1 MPNPIDPP
9 SARHGGPS
17 RLSRRELLRGAALM
31 PVAGALAACA
41 TPASKAPAQSAA
53 PVATSAAN
61 PFGVAAD
68 RPLEVWIFD
77 GGFGDAYAKDIHQ
90 PLFKVKYPKV
100 EVKHNST
107 KEITKVLQ
115 PRFAGGNPPDV
126 IDNSGAGAMDM
137 GALAQDGQ
145 LQDLGPL
152 LDAPS
157 WDDPNTKVRDTL
169 DPAVIDFGT
178 YDGTFHVLGY
188 VNYIHGIWYSQKVFR
203 DNGWQ
208 VPKTWDEF
216 VKLCE
221 TIKKSG
227 KMAPFTYAGKH
238 PQYLYEPLMT
248 MAAKIG
254 GKEVLVNLDNLED
267 GAWTAEPMRQSAT
280 AWAEIGAKYLME
292 GTAGLDHVQTQT
304 AQNKYKVAMLPSG
317 SWLENEQKTTT
328 PADFEYG
335 MFPIPDFT
343 SSDKLPYGT
352 LHSRPGETF
361 LVPAKAANPQGGTE
375 YLRAML
381 SKKAA
386 GDFSELVR
394 TVSVVKGAGEG
405 RPLSPGA
412 KSATAALAAAG
423 DNTVYFRWRN
433 WYAQLH
439 DEAVAATGELMSGG
453 LTPEKYL
460 ERLQKKAD
468 EIKGDSS
475 IKKYRR

>member
-1 MPNPIDPP
+1 MSNTPQNIT
-9 SARHGGPS
+9 
-17 RLSRRELLRGAALM
+17 RRQLLRSAALV

-41 TPASKAPAQSAA
+41 TPASKTPASSSAA

-77 GGFGDAYAKDIHQ
+77 GGFGTAYAKDIHQ
-90 PLFKVKYPKV
+90 PLFKSKYPQAQ
-100 EVKHNST
+100 VKIEST

-126 IDNSGAGAMDM
+126 IDNSGANALDF

-157 WDDPNTKVRDTL
+157 WDDPNVKVRDTI
-169 DPAVIDFGT
+169 DPVVVEYGT
-178 YDGTFHVLGY
+178 YDGKFSVVGY
-188 VNYIHGIWYSQKVFR
+188 VNYIFGIWYSQKVFQ
-203 DNGWQ
+203 DNGWTA
-208 VPKTWDEF
+208 PKTWDEF
-216 VKLCE
+216 LKLCE

-227 KMAPFTYAGKH
+227 KMAPFTYAGKF
-238 PQYLYEPLMT
+238 PQYLYDPLLT
-248 MAAKIG
+248 LAAKIG
-254 GKEVLVNLDNLED
+254 GPEVLVNIDNLED
-267 GAWTAEPMRQSAT
+267 GAWTAEPMKQSAA

-304 AQNKYKVAMLPSG
+304 AQNKYQVAMLPNG

-328 PADFEYG
+328 PADFAYG
-335 MFPIPDFT
+335 MFPLPDFT
-343 SSDKLPYGT
+343 GSDKMPYGT
-352 LHSRPGETF
+352 LRSQPGETF
-361 LVPAKAANPQGGTE
+361 IVPAKGANAQGGME

-386 GDFSELVR
+386 GDFSQLVR

-405 RPLSPGA
+405 RELSPGVQ
-412 KSATAALAAAG
+412 SATKALTAAG
-423 DNTVYFRWRN
+423 TNTVYFRWDR
-433 WYAQLH
+433 WYGQMK
-439 DEAVAATGELMSGG
+439 DEAIAATGQLMTGG

-468 EIKGDSS
+468 EVKNDSS
-475 IKKYRR
+475 IKKFKR

>member
-1 MPNPIDPP
+1 MPNTPHI
-9 SARHGGPS
+9 
-17 RLSRRELLRGAALM
+17 SRRELLRGAALV

-41 TPASKAPAQSAA
+41 TPAAKPTASSSAA

-61 PFGVAAD
+61 PFGMAD
-68 RPLEVWIFD
+68 NKPLEVWIFD
-77 GGFGDAYAKDIHQ
+77 GGFGQDYAKNIHQ
-90 PLFKVKYPKV
+90 PLFKGKHPNV
-100 EVKHNST
+100 EIKHNAT

-126 IDNSGAGAMDM
+126 IDNSGANAMDF

-145 LQDLGPL
+145 LQDLTPL

-157 WDDPNTKVRDTL
+157 WDDPNTKVRDTI
-169 DPAVIDFGT
+169 DQAVIDLGT
-178 YDGTFHVLGY
+178 YDGTFSVLGY
-188 VNYIHGIWYSQKVFR
+188 VNYIFGIWYSQKAFR
-203 DNGWQ
+203 DNGWEA
-208 VPKTWDEF
+208 PKTWDEF
-216 VKLCE
+216 LKLCE

-227 KMAPFTYAGKH
+227 KMAPFTYAGKF
-238 PQYLYEPLMT
+238 PQYLYEPLLT

-254 GKEVLVNLDNLED
+254 GAEVLVNIDNLED
-267 GAWTAEPMRQSAT
+267 GAWKSDAMKTSAT

-335 MFPIPDFT
+335 MFPIPDFG

-352 LHSRPGETF
+352 LHSQPSENF
-361 LVPAKAANPQGGTE
+361 IVPSKSPNPQGGME

-386 GDFSELVR
+386 GDFSEMVK

-405 RPLSPGA
+405 RQLSPGA
-412 KSATAALAAAG
+412 ESATKAFAAAG
-423 DNTVYFRWRN
+423 TNVVYYRWQT
-433 WYAQLH
+433 WYAQLK
-439 DEAVAATGELMSGG
+439 DEAIAATGELMTGG
-453 LTPEKYL
+453 LKPDAYL

-468 EIKGDSS
+468 EIKNDSS
-475 IKKYRR
+475 IKKYKR

>member
-1 MPNPIDPP
+1 MPNTPRIT
-9 SARHGGPS
+9 
-17 RLSRRELLRGAALM
+17 RRELLRGAALV

-41 TPASKAPAQSAA
+41 TPASKAPASSSAA

-68 RPLEVWIFD
+68 KPLEIWIFD
-77 GGFGDAYAKDIHQ
+77 GGFGNAYAKDIHE
-90 PLFKVKYPKV
+90 PLFKIKYPKV
-100 EVKHNST
+100 EIKHNAT

-126 IDNSGAGAMDM
+126 IDNSGANAMDM

-145 LQDLGPL
+145 LQDLAPL

-157 WDDPNTKVRDTL
+157 WDDPNVKVRDLL
-169 DPAVIDFGT
+169 DPAVIDIGT
-178 YDGTFHVLGY
+178 YDGKFNVVGY

-203 DNGWQ
+203 DNGWAI
-208 VPKTWDEF
+208 PKTWDEF
-216 VKLCE
+216 LKLCE

-227 KMAPFTYAGKH
+227 KMAPFTYAGKF
-238 PQYLYEPLMT
+238 PQYLYEPLLT

-254 GKEVLVNLDNLED
+254 GNEVLVNIDNLED
-267 GAWTAEPMRQSAT
+267 GAWTSEPMKASAK
-280 AWAEIGAKYLME
+280 AWAEVGSKYLLE

-317 SWLENEQKTTT
+317 SWLENEQKSTT

-343 SSDKLPYGT
+343 SSDKMPYGT
-352 LHSRPGETF
+352 LHTQPGESF
-361 LVPAKAANPQGGTE
+361 IVPSKGANPQAGME

-394 TVSVVKGAGEG
+394 TVSTVKGAGDG
-405 RPLSPGA
+405 RQLSPGA
-412 KSATAALAAAG
+412 KSATEALTAAG
-423 DNTVYFRWRN
+423 TNTVYYRWRT
-433 WYAQLH
+433 WYAQLN
-439 DEAVAATGELMSGG
+439 DEAVAATGELMTGG
-453 LTPEKYL
+453 LTPDKYL

-468 EIKGDSS
+468 EIKNDSS
-475 IKKYRR
+475 IKKYKR

>member
-1 MPNPIDPP
+1 MENTPQIT
-9 SARHGGPS
+9 
-17 RLSRRELLRGAALM
+17 RRGLLRAAALA

-41 TPASKAPAQSAA
+41 TPQTQAPTSSAA
-53 PVATSAAN
+53 PAATSAAN
-61 PFGVAAD
+61 PFGVDAKK
-68 RPLEVWIFD
+68 PLEVWIFD
-77 GGFGDAYAKDIHQ
+77 GGFGDAYATDIHQ
-90 PLFKVKYPKV
+90 PLFKTKYPDV
-100 EVKHNST
+100 AIKHSAT

-126 IDNSGAGAMDM
+126 IDNSGANALDM

-157 WDDPNTKVRDTL
+157 WDDPNVKVRDTL
-169 DPAVIDFGT
+169 DPAVVDFGT
-178 YDGTFHVLGY
+178 LDGKFLSVGY
-188 VNYIHGIWYSQKVFR
+188 VNYIHGIWFSQKAFR
-203 DNGWQ
+203 DNGWA

-216 VKLCE
+216 LALCE

-238 PQYLYEPLMT
+238 PQYLYEPLLT

-254 GKEVLVNLDNLED
+254 GSEVLVNIDNLED
-267 GAWTAEPMRQSAT
+267 GAWTAEPVLQSAE
-280 AWAEIGAKYLME
+280 AWAEVGAKYLME

-304 AQNKYKVAMLPSG
+304 AQNKYQVAMLPSG
-317 SWLENEQKTTT
+317 SWLENEQATTT
-328 PADFEYG
+328 PDDFEYG

-343 SSDKLPYGT
+343 ASDKLPYGT
-352 LHSRPGETF
+352 LHTRPGETF
-361 LVPAKAANPQGGTE
+361 IVPSRGANPQGGVE

-405 RPLSPGA
+405 RDLTPGA
-412 KSATAALAAAG
+412 KSATEALAAAG
-423 DNTVYFRWRN
+423 ANTVHFRWRQ

-439 DEAVAATGELMSGG
+439 DEAVAATGRLMSGG
-453 LTPEKYL
+453 ATAKEFV

-468 EIKGDSS
+468 ELKADSS

>member
-1 MPNPIDPP
+1 MPNTPHI
-9 SARHGGPS
+9 
-17 RLSRRELLRGAALM
+17 SRRELLRGAALV

-41 TPASKAPAQSAA
+41 TPASKPAATASSA

-68 RPLEVWIFD
+68 KPLEVWIFD
-77 GGFGDAYAKDIHQ
+77 GGFGQDYAKNIHQ
-90 PLFKVKYPKV
+90 PLFKTKYAGV
-100 EVKHNST
+100 EIKHNAT

-115 PRFAGGNPPDV
+115 PRFAGGNPPEV
-126 IDNSGAGAMDM
+126 IDNSGANFMDF

-145 LQDLGPL
+145 MQDLTPL

-157 WDDPNTKVRDTL
+157 WDDPATKVRDTI
-169 DPAVIDFGT
+169 DQSVIDIGT
-178 YDGTFHVLGY
+178 YDGKFSVLGY
-188 VNYIHGIWYSQKVFR
+188 VNYIHGIWYSQKVFK

-208 VPKTWDEF
+208 IPKTWDEF
-216 VKLCE
+216 LKLCE

-227 KMAPFTYAGKH
+227 KMAPFTYAGKF
-238 PQYLYEPLMT
+238 PQYLYEPLLT

-254 GKEVLVNLDNLED
+254 GSEVLVNIDNLED
-267 GAWTAEPMRQSAT
+267 GAWTTEAMKTAAT
-280 AWAEIGAKYLME
+280 AWAEVGAKYLME
-292 GTAGLDHVQTQT
+292 GTTGLDHVQTQT

-343 SSDKLPYGT
+343 SSDKMPYGT
-352 LHSRPGETF
+352 LHTQPGENF
-361 LVPAKAANPQGGTE
+361 IVSSKSANPQAGME

-394 TVSVVKGAGEG
+394 TVTVVKGASDG
-405 RPLSPGA
+405 RQNSPGVA
-412 KSATAALAAAG
+412 SASKAVADAGANAL
-423 DNTVYFRWRN
+423 YYRWQT
-433 WYAQLH
+433 WYGPLK
-439 DEAVAATGELMSGG
+439 DEGIAATGELMSGG
-453 LTPEKYL
+453 LTPDKYL
-460 ERLQKKAD
+460 ERMQKKAD
-468 EIKGDSS
+468 EIKNDSS
-475 IKKYRR
+475 IKKYKR

>member
-1 MPNPIDPP
+1 MTNTPQNIT
-9 SARHGGPS
+9 
-17 RLSRRELLRGAALM
+17 RRQLLRGAALV

-41 TPASKAPAQSAA
+41 TPASKAPASSSAA

-68 RPLEVWIFD
+68 KPLEVWIFD
-77 GGFGDAYAKDIHQ
+77 GGFGTAYAKDIHQ
-90 PLFKVKYPKV
+90 PLFKAKYPKAQIKI
-100 EVKHNST
+100 EST

-126 IDNSGAGAMDM
+126 IDNSGANAMDF

-145 LQDLGPL
+145 LQDLAPL

-157 WDDPNTKVRDTL
+157 WDDPNVKVRDLL
-169 DPAVIDFGT
+169 DPAVVEIGT
-178 YDGTFHVLGY
+178 YDGKFAVLGY
-188 VNYIHGIWYSQKVFR
+188 VNYIFGVWYSQKVFR

-216 VKLCE
+216 LKLCE

-227 KMAPFTYAGKH
+227 KMAPFTYAGKF
-238 PQYLYEPLMT
+238 PQYLYEPLLT

-254 GKEVLVNLDNLED
+254 GPEVLVNIDNLED
-267 GAWTAEPMRQSAT
+267 GAWTAEPMKQSAA

-304 AQNKYKVAMLPSG
+304 AQNKYKVAMLPAG

-335 MFPIPDFT
+335 MFPLPDFT
-343 SSDKLPYGT
+343 GSDKMPYGT
-352 LHSRPGETF
+352 LHTSPGENF
-361 LVPAKAANPQGGTE
+361 IVPAKGANPQAGME

-405 RPLSPGA
+405 RQLSPGA
-412 KSATAALAAAG
+412 ASASKAVTAAGA
-423 DNTVYFRWRN
+423 NTVTYRWQT
-433 WYAQLH
+433 WYGQLK
-439 DEAVAATGELMSGG
+439 DEAIAATGELMTGG
-453 LTPEKYL
+453 LTPDKYL

-475 IKKYRR
+475 IKKFKR

>member
-1 MPNPIDPP
+1 MSNTPHSIT
-9 SARHGGPS
+9 
-17 RLSRRELLRGAALM
+17 RRALLRAAAIA

-41 TPASKAPAQSAA
+41 TPQSQAPAASAA
-53 PVATSAAN
+53 PAATSAAN
-61 PFGVAAD
+61 PFGVDAKK
-68 RPLEVWIFD
+68 PLEVWIFD
-77 GGFGDAYAKDIHQ
+77 GGFGDAYATDIHQ
-90 PLFKVKYPKV
+90 PLFKTKYPDAAI
-100 EVKHNST
+100 KHNAT

-126 IDNSGAGAMDM
+126 IDNSGANAMDM

-145 LQDLGPL
+145 LQDLTPM

-157 WDDPNTKVRDTL
+157 WDDPAVKVRDIL
-169 DPAVIDFGT
+169 DPAVIEFGT
-178 YDGTFHVLGY
+178 YDGKFSVLGY

-203 DNGWQ
+203 DNDWT

-216 VKLCE
+216 LKLCE

-238 PQYLYEPLMT
+238 PQYLYEPLLT

-254 GKEVLVNLDNLED
+254 GNEVLVNIDNLED
-267 GAWTAEPMRQSAT
+267 GAWSSEPMKTAAT
-280 AWAEIGAKYLME
+280 AWAEIGAKYLLE

-304 AQNKYKVAMLPSG
+304 AQNKYQVAMLPSG

-328 PADFEYG
+328 PDDFEYG

-343 SSDKLPYGT
+343 ASDKMPYGT
-352 LHSRPGETF
+352 LHTQPGESF
-361 LVPAKAANPQGGTE
+361 IVAAKSANPQGGME

-381 SKKAA
+381 SKKAS

-405 RPLSPGA
+405 RELSPGA
-412 KSATAALAAAG
+412 KSATAAIAAAG
-423 DNTVYFRWRN
+423 ANTVYYRWKT

-439 DEAVAATGELMSGG
+439 DEAVAATGQLMTGG
-453 LTPEKYL
+453 VTPEEYVQ
-460 ERLQKKAD
+460 RLQKKAD
-468 EIKGDSS
+468 EIKNDSS
-475 IKKYRR
+475 IKKYKR

>member
-1 MPNPIDPP
+1 MPNTPRIT
-9 SARHGGPS
+9 
-17 RLSRRELLRGAALM
+17 RRELLRGAALV

-41 TPASKAPAQSAA
+41 TPASKAPASSSAA

-68 RPLEVWIFD
+68 KPLEIWIFD
-77 GGFGDAYAKDIHQ
+77 GGFGNAYAKDIHE
-90 PLFKVKYPKV
+90 PLFKTKYPKV
-100 EVKHNST
+100 EIKHNAT

-126 IDNSGAGAMDM
+126 IDNSGANAMDF

-152 LDAPS
+152 LDAPT
-157 WDDPNTKVRDTL
+157 WDDPNVKVRDTL
-169 DPAVIDFGT
+169 DPIVIEYGT
-178 YDGTFHVLGY
+178 YDGKFGVLGY
-188 VNYIHGIWYSQKVFR
+188 VNYIFGIWYSQKVFK
-203 DNGWQ
+203 DNGWT

-216 VKLCE
+216 LKLCE

-227 KMAPFTYAGKH
+227 KMAPFTYAGKF
-238 PQYLYEPLMT
+238 PQYLYDPLLT

-254 GKEVLVNLDNLED
+254 GAEVLVNIDNLED
-267 GAWTAEPMRQSAT
+267 GAWTTEAMKQSAT
-280 AWAEIGAKYLME
+280 AWAEVGAKYLMQ
-292 GTAGLDHVQTQT
+292 GTTGLDHVQTQT
-304 AQNKYKVAMLPSG
+304 AQNKYQVAMLPNG

-335 MFPIPDFT
+335 MFPLPDFT
-343 SSDKLPYGT
+343 GSDKMPYGT
-352 LHSRPGETF
+352 LRSQPGETF
-361 LVPAKAANPQGGTE
+361 IVPAKAANPQAGME

-405 RPLSPGA
+405 RTLSPGVQ
-412 KSATAALAAAG
+412 SATKALADAG
-423 DNTVYFRWRN
+423 TNTVYFRWDR
-433 WYAQLH
+433 WYLQMK
-439 DEAVAATGELMSGG
+439 DEAIAATGELMTGG
-453 LTPEKYL
+453 LTPDKYL

-468 EIKGDSS
+468 EVKKDSS
-475 IKKYRR
+475 IKKFKR